1 MARTTEE
8 IVREML
14 GGQAL
19 AIANLT
25 AQLEAT
31 QRELTTLKESQQA
44 SASLNKQ
51 AARPKAVNE

>member
-1 MARTTEE
+1 MARTAED

-25 AQLEAT
+25 AQLEAV
-31 QRELTTLKESQQA
+31 RLELATLKESNQVHTA
-44 SASLNKQ
+44 K

>member
-44 SASLNKQ
+44 SAPLTKQ

>member
-1 MARTTEE
+1 MARTAED

-25 AQLEAT
+25 AQLEAV
-31 QRELTTLKESQQA
+31 RLELTTLKEAQA
-44 SASLNKQ
+44 EHKLTAKEL
-51 AARPKAVNE
+51 RPKAVNE